1 MAHSTPRHSP
11 TRSRTPSVPPS
22 RRSTRIVTP
31 LRTNARY
38 VRTNSDCR
46 KSLSQDPRSSSDSE
60 SSISGI
66 PKPSRSNAN
75 PRQHQKKKN
84 QSNEQ
89 TNTNRTQSAMD
100 LTQDSD
106 NENFKVTKKRK
117 KCARK
122 DSEFGLDEI
131 ELYFHEPFYE
141 EGETKEGPPMH
152 YKCKWCGIP
161 YKKGDGSRGNLVK
174 HRDGAANRSACNQ
187 RAKAIRSGAKLPLTA
202 KEIASKKRSEESGT
216 ANFIHSGK
224 FDPKILN
231 QLIVL
236 WIVQSSLPWSRIED
250 KLLRLAF
257 RYARPGLKLNSRV
270 WAASEAHS
278 LYCNLQEKVVSMLQT
293 PI

>member
-1 MAHSTPRHSP
+1 MAHSTPRHTP

-22 RRSTRIVTP
+22 QRSTRIVTP

-38 VRTNSDCR
+38 VQTNSDCR
-46 KSLSQDPRSSSDSE
+46 KLLSQDPRSSSDSE

-75 PRQHQKKKN
+75 PRQNQKKK
-84 QSNEQ
+84 
-89 TNTNRTQSAMD
+89 TNPTNKPTP
-100 LTQDSD
+100 T
-106 NENFKVTKKRK
+106 
-117 KCARK
+117 
-122 DSEFGLDEI
+122 GLK
-131 ELYFHEPFYE
+131 LYFLEPFYE

-174 HRDGAANRSACNQ
+174 HRDGATNQSACNK

-202 KEIASKKRSEESGT
+202 KEIASKKRSKESGT
-216 ANFIHSGK
+216 ANFIHSAK

-250 KLLRLAF
+250 KLLGLAF
-257 RYARPGLKLNSRV
+257 RY
-270 WAASEAHS
+270 
-278 LYCNLQEKVVSMLQT
+278 T
-293 PI
+293 

>member
-1 MAHSTPRHSP
+1 MAHFTPRHSP

-31 LRTNARY
+31 LCTNARY
-38 VRTNSDCR
+38 VRTNSDCH

-75 PRQHQKKKN
+75 PWQHQKKKN

-106 NENFKVTKKRK
+106 KENFKVTKKQNKR
-117 KCARK
+117 ARK
-122 DSEFGLDEI
+122 DSKFGLDEI
-131 ELYFHEPFYE
+131 ELYFNEPFYE

-174 HRDGAANRSACNQ
+174 HRDGATNRSACNQ
-187 RAKAIRSGAKLPLTA
+187 RAEAILSGAKLPLTA

-236 WIVQSSLPWSRIED
+236 WIVQSSLPWSQIKD
-250 KLLRLAF
+250 KLQRLAF
-257 RYARPGLKLNSRV
+257 RYA
-270 WAASEAHS
+270 
-278 LYCNLQEKVVSMLQT
+278 
-293 PI
+293 